1 PQPVQDV
8 LRARLVRL
16 GPARGPGLV
25 ARDGPRGHRGAVQR
39 EVLGGPQHRVELDEV
54 AAGHGLFE
62 VGVPIAAAEPA
73 PQHEVGAGRDRAR
86 RVQLQQRRAA
96 DEGEQVRRAVGAQP
110 LRPHRHPPRLRPGEL
125 VNRHRDHGRG
135 RPRHRHR
142 GPAALTLAVSPHV
155 LPLLGL
161 TARRATLCWAARP
174 GRHTC
179 VVSSRRHA
187 GPPGRLG
194 PGRVPVRRLRLV
206 VMARSLTDRAHA
218 AVESLQHVPV
228 RWVDRLFAG
237 FGTLAATWLAFLLV
251 YQLLTQGWT
260 QLWAFVPF
268 WLLVTYLILPRIH
281 SLLSRI
287 YLPDYFIGRTRTREG
302 VLGDPVNLAI
312 LGTEEQIHA
321 AMLRAGWRRAD
332 ELNVFTGWRTV
343 VATLRRRSYE
353 EAPVSAL
360 YLFGRR
366 QAFTYQQ
373 EVEGNPAK
381 RHHVGFWPTPEG
393 WLLPGGRRVDWLA
406 TGTFDRAVGLSLF
419 TGQLTHRIDAEI
431 DTERDHIIA
440 TLEHPAAGNTGMAVE
455 RLKHFSSGYHHR
467 NGGGDRIRTDG
478 DLPIVDLRHTPAPS
492 GEVAAKIA
500 EDDAEAAYRRPVP
513 ITVALGLAL
522 MLVRALVGA
531 VAV

>member
-1 PQPVQDV
+1 
-8 LRARLVRL
+8 
-16 GPARGPGLV
+16 
-25 ARDGPRGHRGAVQR
+25 
-39 EVLGGPQHRVELDEV
+39 
-54 AAGHGLFE
+54 
-62 VGVPIAAAEPA
+62 
-73 PQHEVGAGRDRAR
+73 
-86 RVQLQQRRAA
+86 
-96 DEGEQVRRAVGAQP
+96 
-110 LRPHRHPPRLRPGEL
+110 
-125 VNRHRDHGRG
+125 
-135 RPRHRHR
+135 
-142 GPAALTLAVSPHV
+142 
-155 LPLLGL
+155 
-161 TARRATLCWAARP
+161 
-174 GRHTC
+174 
-179 VVSSRRHA
+179 
-187 GPPGRLG
+187 
-194 PGRVPVRRLRLV
+194 
-206 VMARSLTDRAHA
+206 MARSLTDRAHA

-381 RHHVGFWPTPEG
+381 RNHVRFWPTPEG

-406 TGTFDRAVGLSLF
+406 AGTFDRAVGLSLF

-513 ITVALGLAL
+513 ITVAFGLAL

-531 VAV
+531 VAVPETVPDHGGALLALGPVRSWVDGGLGLDAVVTGARLLLVVYLLAYLLLAALVYARRRWARTAALALATIGVLVWALLWWEGGERGTSMLSLLGTALEILVILALSSDTARIYVATSRPGEAERDTSGEITG